1 MSHQVISATTLARN
15 FSEFLNRVRYQGVT
29 LDVTRGSDVI
39 ACISPPSPAGG
50 YPIAKLDSLFAS
62 PGPGRA
68 FPLARRDRLW
78 APLPRLSAD
87 EAAAFESDVTA
98 VVGKL
103 QPEGDPW
110 AS

>member
-1 MSHQVISATTLARN
+1 MEIFSNSNSRRQFLRALSGGAASMLAFR
-15 FSEFLNRVRYQGVT
+15 
-29 LDVTRGSDVI
+29 
-39 ACISPPSPAGG
+39 
-50 YPIAKLDSLFAS
+50 LF
-62 PGPGRA
+62 P
-68 FPLARRDRLW
+68 
-78 APLPRLSAD
+78 D